1 MTNDTRDCYIYV
13 FQLYLYYLSD
23 TSNYTSTND
32 QIAIRNCPNRI
43 NVASTYSAPSGHYVS
58 RPEFNSF
65 VKHVTHEQIDL
76 DPSGTVQRLSIDSL
90 RYFISLILPT
100 VWHVRSYAMHPT
112 PPTIILIFPIRIT
125 GIYIYSKGPLLRIWM
140 YIGLLYAGS
149 THKSISPMPFR
160 IIWWPKCIILIFYI
174 CFLEFRELN
183 WQVNFWC
190 FKS

>member
-1 MTNDTRDCYIYV
+1 MTNDTRDCTMYISYV
-13 FQLYLYYLSD
+13 RISIIPILYLSD

-43 NVASTYSAPSGHYVS
+43 NVSSTYSAPSGHYVS

-100 VWHVRSYAMHPT
+100 V
-112 PPTIILIFPIRIT
+112 
-125 GIYIYSKGPLLRIWM
+125 
-140 YIGLLYAGS
+140 
-149 THKSISPMPFR
+149 
-160 IIWWPKCIILIFYI
+160 
-174 CFLEFRELN
+174 
-183 WQVNFWC
+183 
-190 FKS
+190 